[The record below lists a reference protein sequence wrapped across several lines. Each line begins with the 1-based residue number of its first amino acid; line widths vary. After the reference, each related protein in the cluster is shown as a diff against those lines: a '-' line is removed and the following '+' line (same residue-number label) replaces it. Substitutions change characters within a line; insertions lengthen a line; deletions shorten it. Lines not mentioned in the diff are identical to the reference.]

1 MITLTTDEMIQTNI
15 DNENYFSL
23 MSLQIFA
30 DEREIFPYN
39 TIIALGKMYRCDN
52 WHNTTSGGG
61 GGASVL
67 IIILTSS
74 Y

>member
-15 DNENYFSL
+15 DNENDFYL

-52 WHNTTSGGG
+52 SHKQHPVVRAW
-61 GGASVL
+61 
-67 IIILTSS
+67 
-74 Y
+74 